1 MTDRLIHIVQNIIKK
16 KKKNPVMFWEPC
28 FWREVGKE
36 WMC

>member
-16 KKKNPVMFWEPC
+16 RKKTVLFWEAC
-28 FWREVGKE
+28 FWREVGKD